1 MVNNLIFR
9 NTIFRNTIPFD
20 KRKDESDRLMIKYKD
35 RIPIILECVCDTSKN
50 INLDKHKFLVNKDL
64 TVSQFIYI
72 IRSRIKLKSDDALF
86 MFFDNILKP
95 SSEPICNIY
104 KYHKNADGF
113 LYAMITL
120 ENTFG

>member
-1 MVNNLIFR
+1 MVNNLIFK
-9 NTIFRNTIPFD
+9 NAIFRTNIPFD
-20 KRKDESDRLMIKYKD
+20 KRKNESDRLMIKYKD
-35 RIPIILECVCDTSKN
+35 RIPIILECVCDISKN
-50 INLDKHKFLVNKDL
+50 ISLDKHKYLVPRDINVAQL
-64 TVSQFIYI
+64 MFI
-72 IRSRIKLKSDDALF
+72 IRSRIKLNANDSLF

-95 SSEPICNIY
+95 STETIGNIY